1 LHTISDRGIHRCR
14 GLKRCL
20 DYCTL
25 TLSSEG
31 NDCKPAISKA
41 RFGHSHVSHNAPDE
55 HLLLQSTYSIARFD
69 YHTFDSHWLL
79 EKSSSQHY
87 DILPLISSFLPMASP
102 FTSAAL
108 PLACPAVSSAVPF
121 AFEALML
128 ATSAALFFASTVG
141 RGQCNWVLVDAGG
154 RFARVHRWDV
164 ERLLSLH
171 LLPASMPLTATSD
184 TVRSTAFRPSLTVS
198 VADFW

>member
-1 LHTISDRGIHRCR
+1 LHTVADRGMHRCR
-14 GLKRCL
+14 GLKRGL

-31 NDCKPAISKA
+31 NDYKPAISKA
-41 RFGHSHVSHNAPDE
+41 RFGHSHVSHNASDE
-55 HLLLQSTYSIARFD
+55 RLLLQSTYSIARFN
-69 YHTFDSHWLL
+69 YRTFDSHWLL
-79 EKSSSQHY
+79 EEGSSKHY

-108 PLACPAVSSAVPF
+108 PLACPAVSSAAPF
-121 AFEALML
+121 AFEALIP

-141 RGQCNWVLVDAGG
+141 RGQCNWVRVDARG

-171 LLPASMPLTATSD
+171 LLPASIPLTATSD

>member
-1 LHTISDRGIHRCR
+1 MHTVVDRGTHRCR
-14 GLKRCL
+14 GLKRGL

-41 RFGHSHVSHNAPDE
+41 RFGHSHVPHNAPDE
-55 HLLLQSTYSIARFD
+55 RLLLQSAYSIARFD
-69 YHTFDSHWLL
+69 YRTF

-108 PLACPAVSSAVPF
+108 PLACPAVSSAAPF
-121 AFEALML
+121 AFEALMP

-141 RGQCNWVLVDAGG
+141 RGQCNWVRVDARG

-171 LLPASMPLTATSD
+171 LLPASIPLTATSD

-198 VADFW
+198 VADLW

>member
-1 LHTISDRGIHRCR
+1 MHRCR
-14 GLKRCL
+14 GLKRGL

-41 RFGHSHVSHNAPDE
+41 RFGHSHLSHNASDE
-55 HLLLQSTYSIARFD
+55 RLLLQSTYSIARFD
-69 YHTFDSHWLL
+69 CRTFHSHWLL
-79 EKSSSQHY
+79 EKDSSQHY

-108 PLACPAVSSAVPF
+108 PLACPAVSSAAPF
-121 AFEALML
+121 AFEALMP

-141 RGQCNWVLVDAGG
+141 RGQYNWVRVDARGM
-154 RFARVHRWDV
+154 FARVHR
-164 ERLLSLH
+164 
-171 LLPASMPLTATSD
+171 
-184 TVRSTAFRPSLTVS
+184 
-198 VADFW
+198 